1 MIETFSK
8 DGSEVLA
15 IGTCDEIFAG
25 RRFRDL
31 PRTRALGEEH
41 SEVLKKHLSRILR
54 YGAGL
59 PVDRESAFLREMRD
73 DDLTELAAQIAR
85 KGDRSLTTSD
95 FAEAFSNSLSEIL
108 VENYVIEDQL
118 AGVVGDLT
126 VPDFK
131 ETKITELQMPPLS
144 DEPEPEDGP
153 VVFSKP
159 TLSSPTT
166 GQAKTYAARLKFSR
180 SLWATNGAALTRAIA
195 NYGREL
201 RRLEMRLL
209 AEAINANPTVDGS
222 PLFVYQDNW
231 SGSAAF
237 NESTFSDAVAYM
249 AQYPI
254 GGDYSALTPGAVLC
268 GAGARPKIGAV
279 LRACGMETIPAVV
292 LPWLIA
298 ASEWIVVPNPSHHV
312 VLARLKVEGGSSR
325 PFVGWLRGGQSV
337 GSVGYAV
344 FHDIGFSILS
354 RCCYRGGVAP

>member
-41 SEVLKKHLSRILR
+41 SEVLKKNLARILR

-108 VENYVIEDQL
+108 VENYAIDDQL
-118 AGVVGDLT
+118 VAVVGDLT

-159 TLSSPTT
+159 TLSSPAT
-166 GQAKTYAARLKFSR
+166 GQVKTYSSRVRFSR
-180 SLWATNGAALTRAIA
+180 AMWSTNGAALTRAIA

-209 AEAINANPTVDGS
+209 AESISANPLVGGE
-222 PLFVYQDNW
+222 PLFVYQENW
-231 SGSAAF
+231 GGSVAF
-237 NESTFSDAVAYM
+237 SESTLGDAI
-249 AQYPI
+249 QYLSKYQI
-254 GGDYSALTPGAVLC
+254 GGDYSALMPGAVLC
-268 GAGARPKIGAV
+268 GAGARATIGSV
-279 LRACGMETIPAVV
+279 LKSCGFEAFSVV
-292 LPWLIA
+292 CIPWLA
-298 ASEWIVVPNPSHHV
+298 ASEWIVIPSPAHHV
-312 VLARLKVEGGSSR
+312 VLARLKIEGGSAK
-325 PFVGWLRGGQSV
+325 PYVGWLRGAQR
-337 GSVGYAV
+337 SVGYAI

>member
-1 MIETFSK
+1 MYESFSP

-41 SEVLKKHLSRILR
+41 SAVVARNLGRILR
-54 YGAGL
+54 YNAGMA
-59 PVDRESAFLREMRD
+59 VDRESAFLREMRD

-153 VVFSKP
+153 VVFFQTDVIQRHHGTGAKLFEQNAIQPVIVGVKWRGSHKSHCELWP
-159 TLSSPTT
+159 GTSS
-166 GQAKTYAARLKFSR
+166 A
-180 SLWATNGAALTRAIA
+180 
-195 NYGREL
+195 
-201 RRLEMRLL
+201 
-209 AEAINANPTVDGS
+209 
-222 PLFVYQDNW
+222 
-231 SGSAAF
+231 
-237 NESTFSDAVAYM
+237 
-249 AQYPI
+249 
-254 GGDYSALTPGAVLC
+254 
-268 GAGARPKIGAV
+268 
-279 LRACGMETIPAVV
+279 
-292 LPWLIA
+292 
-298 ASEWIVVPNPSHHV
+298 
-312 VLARLKVEGGSSR
+312 
-325 PFVGWLRGGQSV
+325 
-337 GSVGYAV
+337 
-344 FHDIGFSILS
+344 
-354 RCCYRGGVAP
+354 

>member
-1 MIETFSK
+1 MYESFSP

-41 SEVLKKHLSRILR
+41 SAVVSKNLSRILKFN
-54 YGAGL
+54 AGL

-118 AGVVGDLT
+118 SAVVGDLT

-131 ETKITELQMPPLS
+131 ETRITELQMPPLS

-166 GQAKTYAARLKFSR
+166 GQVRTYSTRMKFSR
-180 SLWATNGAALTRAIA
+180 ALWASNGAALTRAIA

-209 AEAINANPTVDGS
+209 AESIAANPTVDGS

-237 NESTFSDAVAYM
+237 TEGTLGNAVGYL
-249 AQYPI
+249 AQYLI

-268 GAGARPKIGAV
+268 GAGARAAIGKV
-279 LRACGMETIPAVV
+279 LRDCGMETLPVV
-292 LPWLIA
+292 CLPWLA
-298 ASEWIVVPNPSHHV
+298 ASEWIVIPSPNHHV
-312 VLARLKVEGGSSR
+312 ALARLTIEGGSSK
-325 PFVGWLRGGQSV
+325 PYVGWLRGGQSV
-337 GSVGYAV
+337 GYAV
-344 FHDIGFSILS
+344 FHDVGFSVLS
-354 RCCYRGGVAP
+354 RCAYRGGVAP